1 MEIKFENLER
11 IEDIHK
17 LQLLILDLI
26 KNKNEKRW
34 LDINETSKYICLSAD
49 RIHKLKNIEF
59 FENKHYY
66 KKSGKLLFDKN
77 ELDNWVME
85 NKHQNENNSIS
96 NEFIKNLIGDLTKQ
110 VIK

>member
-1 MEIKFENLER
+1 MEIKIENLER

-17 LQLLILDLI
+17 TQLLILDLV
-26 KNKNEKRW
+26 KNINEKRW
-34 LDINETSKYICLSAD
+34 LDINETSKYICLSKD

-77 ELDNWVME
+77 ELDSWVMG

-96 NEFIKNLIGDLTKQ
+96 DEFIKNLVGDLKKQ